1 MTPFFIGL
9 ISGDYFREGCCSKT
23 RNSVV
28 DKLVILQKLNQNKCS
43 EGSDGATDVKH
54 TIGSRWRDIPRVLM
68 SEWARESVT
77 VTHLEIKEA
86 VNYTVSCLYKYSF
99 GWIEFHLNKMI
110 INKRQWKYVLR
121 CYAHFEK
128 ISWNFVLGLSD

>member
-54 TIGSRWRDIPRVLM
+54 TIGSRLRDIPRVTLV
-68 SEWARESVT
+68 SESARESVT
-77 VTHLEIKEA
+77 YRDVTHLEIKKA
-86 VNYTVSCLYKYSF
+86 VNYTVACLCKYSF
-99 GWIEFHLNKMI
+99 G
-110 INKRQWKYVLR
+110 
-121 CYAHFEK
+121 
-128 ISWNFVLGLSD
+128 